1 MQTNRE
7 KEEIKMKKKRSKL
20 NKQIRQAIFVVG
32 VHAVWI
38 GILLY
43 GFSHITVY

>member
-1 MQTNRE
+1 
-7 KEEIKMKKKRSKL
+7 MKNKRSKL
-20 NKQIRQAIFVVG
+20 NNKIRQAIFVVG

-38 GILLY
+38 GLLLY